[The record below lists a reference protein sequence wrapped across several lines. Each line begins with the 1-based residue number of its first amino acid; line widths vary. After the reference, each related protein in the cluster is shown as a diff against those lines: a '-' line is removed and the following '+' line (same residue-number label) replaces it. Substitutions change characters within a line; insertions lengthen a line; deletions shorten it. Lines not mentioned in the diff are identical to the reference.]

1 MSDEKPDE
9 IDAPRVMDRL
19 RNVLIVF
26 NILILLIVIRELAP
40 WLH

>member
-1 MSDEKPDE
+1 MNDEKPDE
-9 IDAPRVMDRL
+9 IAAPRLMDRL
-19 RNVLIVF
+19 RNGLIVF